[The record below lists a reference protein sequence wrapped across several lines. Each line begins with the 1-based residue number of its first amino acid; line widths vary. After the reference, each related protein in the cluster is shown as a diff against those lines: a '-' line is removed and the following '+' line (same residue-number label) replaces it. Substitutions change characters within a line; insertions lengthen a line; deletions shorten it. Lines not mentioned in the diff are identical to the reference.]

1 MHINLFLNVFK
12 RSCNFHVNSLS
23 KFDKQSSYRYMITKC
38 MLSSTSHS
46 NNIIVVLTSSLAL
59 KVKYLGKFLE
69 CHTTKVTR
77 RTSCLN
83 SFCFWWRKMERKI
96 ETMKKKLD
104 SKLLYY
110 MQSPKLRHLSISLY
124 LQLHTCYRN
133 KSIIFSKRSIYS
145 YFYTK
150 HDAIDDPFT

>member
-1 MHINLFLNVFK
+1 MHIYLFLNVFK

-83 SFCFWWRKMERKI
+83 SFCFCWRNEI
-96 ETMKKKLD
+96 KL
-104 SKLLYY
+104 K
-110 MQSPKLRHLSISLY
+110 Q
-124 LQLHTCYRN
+124 C
-133 KSIIFSKRSIYS
+133 KSIHQLFWSIIKAVSKAFKFVCISNYITAIA
-145 YFYTK
+145 TK
-150 HDAIDDPFT
+150 V